1 MTKTA
6 GANSFQSTNL
16 MPETASA
23 EPPPAPPPTRETI
36 NPKLAALFD
45 VKPVETESPNGD
57 TPPPPT
63 EDKPPVEPVTE
74 PEKPA
79 STTDALRSKLAPDFP
94 AVTAEPEK
102 PAAETPTVTPEML
115 AAETDPKRKESLRKM
130 GEQIDHFKRENEEL
144 RRKPAEDPDSKTV
157 IEALRKENEELLA
170 RVERTNLLDSPKFQ
184 AEHIIPRQKAFDS
197 LAALVKEYNSD
208 AGTLQRA
215 MGLQGKSKIEALDAI
230 REELPSPM
238 LQSRFDRLVEDIE
251 SRTATINEAL
261 RNSKQ
266 TVEEMRR
273 QETLSREERL
283 QQESKQWKGLLDA
296 AHRNLLENHKLEPL
310 QKVDRPGYE
319 WWNQQ
324 ADEILNIAEDIL
336 LKATPEKAAT
346 AAVLAGSADAFRKM
360 WLAERAAREA
370 GDKELAELRG
380 AEPSLSSERPVPKVE
395 GDPTDSSSIIAGLRS
410 GAYKK

>member
-1 MTKTA
+1 
-6 GANSFQSTNL
+6 
-16 MPETASA
+16 MPELA
-23 EPPPAPPPTRETI
+23 EPPPPPPTRETI

-45 VKPVETESPNGD
+45 VKPVESEESPNGTEP
-57 TPPPPT
+57 TPPPAT
-63 EDKPPVEPVTE
+63 EPRKIEPVAE
-74 PEKPA
+74 PVKPA
-79 STTDALRSKLAPDFP
+79 ESVADALRSRLAPDFP
-94 AVTAEPEK
+94 AVTPEPEK
-102 PAAETPTVTPEML
+102 KPDETPTVTPEML

-130 GEQIDHFKRENEEL
+130 GEQIDAYKKQVEEL
-144 RRKPAEDPDSKTV
+144 QRRPAATDDAGIKTV
-157 IEALRKENEELLA
+157 LEQVTKERDELLGRIE
-170 RVERTNLLDSPKFQ
+170 RVNLLESPKFQ
-184 AEHIIPRQKAFDS
+184 ADHIIPRQKAFDS
-197 LAALVKEYNSD
+197 LVGLVKEYGND

-215 MGLQGKSKIEALDAI
+215 MGMQGKPRIEALDAI
-230 REELPSPM
+230 REELPSAM

-251 SRTATINEAL
+251 NRTTTINEAL

-266 TVEEMRR
+266 TAEEMRR

-319 WWNQQ
+319 WWNTQ
-324 ADEILNIAEDIL
+324 ADEILSIAEDIL

-360 WLAERAAREA
+360 WLAEKAAREA
-370 GDKELAELRG
+370 GDKENAELRG
-380 AEPSLSSERPVPKVE
+380 AEPILSSERPVPKVD
-395 GDPTDSSSIIAGLRS
+395 GDPTDSSSILAGLRA

>member
-1 MTKTA
+1 
-6 GANSFQSTNL
+6 
-16 MPETASA
+16 MPETSLS

-45 VKPVETESPNGD
+45 VRPVESEESPNGTKPTD
-57 TPPPPT
+57 PPPAIEP
-63 EDKPPVEPVTE
+63 KVEPVAE
-74 PEKPA
+74 PAKPA
-79 STTDALRSKLAPDFP
+79 EPVIDALRNRLAPDFP

-102 PAAETPTVTPEML
+102 KSEPELSTVTPEML

-130 GEQIDHFKRENEEL
+130 GEQIDRFK
-144 RRKPAEDPDSKTV
+144 
-157 IEALRKENEELLA
+157 KENEDLRQKAAAPVEDAGIKTLLEQVTKERDELLERME
-170 RVERTNLLDSPKFQ
+170 RVSLLDSPKFQ
-184 AEHIIPRQKAFDS
+184 ADHIIPRKKAFDS
-197 LAALVKEYNSD
+197 LVGLVKDYGSD
-208 AGTLQRA
+208 VGTLQRA
-215 MGLQGKSKIEALDAI
+215 MGMQGKTRIEALDAI
-230 REELPSPM
+230 REELPSAM

-251 SRTATINEAL
+251 NRTATINDAL

-266 TVEEMRR
+266 TAEELKR

-283 QQESKQWKGLLDA
+283 QQEHKQWKGLLDA

-319 WWNQQ
+319 WWNTQ
-324 ADEILNIAEDIL
+324 ADEILSIAEDIL

-380 AEPSLSSERPVPKVE
+380 ADPSLSSERPAPKIE
-395 GDPTDSSSIIAGLRS
+395 GDPTDSSSIIAGLRA
-410 GAYKK
+410 GAYK